1 MRVQFVLKEIW
12 IGLRRNLT
20 VTISLVITVAI
31 AMALLGTGLLL
42 RAQVDN
48 SKSYW
53 DGKIQVSIFLCLKGS
68 PTPTCNNTAATP
80 ADRQAL
86 IDTLHKIPNVI
97 AVDYEDQ
104 AHALAR
110 FKNQFANNPAFANST
125 QIGDIPDSLR
135 VKLRDPSKFE
145 EVRTAASGAKGVDQ
159 IINEA
164 DILKRFFMILDGLKW
179 AALLIALFQM
189 FAAIMLVANTVRLS
203 AFNRR
208 RETGIMRLVGASNL
222 YIQLPFILEG
232 AIAGLVGGLL
242 STIMLIGAK
251 VFLIDKLQGQVQFA
265 TQLGWGSTIMIIIF
279 SICIGVL
286 LCARSSFLR
295 SEEHTAEL
303 QSPDHLLCPLLL

>member
-1 MRVQFVLKEIW
+1 MRVQFVLQEIW

-20 VTISLVITVAI
+20 MTISLVITVAI
-31 AMALLGTGLLL
+31 AMALFGTGLLIK
-42 RAQVDN
+42 AQVDN

-68 PTPTCNNTAATP
+68 PTQTCNATAATP

-86 IDTLHKIPNVI
+86 MDTLHRIPNVMS
-97 AVDYEDQ
+97 VEYEDQ

-110 FKNQFANNPAFANST
+110 FKEEYANNPAFANST

-135 VKLRDPSKFE
+135 VKLRDPSKFD
-145 EVRTAASGAKGVDQ
+145 EVRTAVSGAKGVDQ

-164 DILKRFFMILDGLKW
+164 DILKKFFRILDGLEW
-179 AALLIALFQM
+179 AALLIALLQM

-232 AIAGLVGGLL
+232 AIAGLVGGLV

-251 VFLIDKLQGQVQFA
+251 LFLIDKLQGQVQFA
-265 TQLGWGSTIMIIIF
+265 TQLGWGSTVMIIIF

-286 LCARSSFLR
+286 LCAGSSFLTLR
-295 SEEHTAEL
+295 RYL
-303 QSPDHLLCPLLL
+303 RI